1 MWGRALIFATVILVV
16 AGLAANSAHAQ
27 PTNLE
32 AGKSP
37 SQIFAGTCSACHK
50 SPRGLLKSVSSSAL
64 PGFLRQHYTTSS
76 DMASLLASY
85 LVSNGASDTRYQG
98 RQEQAKHGKD
108 AKQQQEAARPANPPE
123 PDRPSRRFL
132 FPWSTP
138 EPAPDA
144 QQAAKPDADGL
155 NPQGEG
161 RRQRRN
167 AKRSPPPSEGAPDA
181 TNPEQATESKPG
193 AKQKLGKRNKPSE
206 EIQPE
211 PAKQSEPAGD
221 ATPKDNAAKVD
232 GSKGEID
239 KPAESAKPAS
249 ESKPDTAKADAPK
262 ENGGSAPA
270 SPAAAAAPSAPEPPA
285 SPSAATPAA
294 PAPQQ

>member
-1 MWGRALIFATVILVV
+1 MLGRALIFATVILLV
-16 AGLAANSAHAQ
+16 AGFAANSAHAQ

-50 SPRGLLKSVSSSAL
+50 SPRGLLKSVSASAL

-85 LVSNGASDTRYQG
+85 VVSNGASDTRYQG
-98 RQEQAKHGKD
+98 RQEQTKHGKD
-108 AKQQQEAARPANPPE
+108 AKQQEVARPTSPPE
-123 PDRPSRRFL
+123 PERPSRRFL

-161 RRQRRN
+161 RRQKRN
-167 AKRSPPPSEGAPDA
+167 AKRSPQPSEGSPDA
-181 TNPEQATESKPG
+181 ANPEQAIEPKPG
-193 AKQKLGKRNKPSE
+193 AKQKMGKRG
-206 EIQPE
+206 
-211 PAKQSEPAGD
+211 KQSEPAGEE
-221 ATPKDNAAKVD
+221 APKDDAAKIDTGKVD
-232 GSKGEID
+232 SSKGEID
-239 KPAESAKPAS
+239 KPS
-249 ESKPDTAKADAPK
+249 ESKPEAAKADAPK
-262 ENGGSAPA
+262 ENGGSEPAPLRSDPITPVTPA
-270 SPAAAAAPSAPEPPA
+270 SPAPPAAASAPEPPA

-294 PAPQQ
+294 PATQQ

>member
-1 MWGRALIFATVILVV
+1 MLGRALIFAAVILVV

-50 SPRGLLKSVSSSAL
+50 SARGLLKSVSASAL

-98 RQEQAKHGKD
+98 RQEQTKRGKD
-108 AKQQQEAARPANPPE
+108 AKQQEAARPASPPE
-123 PDRPSRRFL
+123 PERPSRRFL

-155 NPQGEG
+155 NTQGEG
-161 RRQRRN
+161 RRHGRN
-167 AKRSPPPSEGAPDA
+167 AKRPQQPSEAAPDA
-181 TNPEQATESKPG
+181 ASPEQATEPKPA
-193 AKQKLGKRNKPSE
+193 AKQKMGKRGKPSE
-206 EIQPE
+206 EPARQAE
-211 PAKQSEPAGD
+211 PAVEETPKGEAAKVESRESGGSEPAPPRSD
-221 ATPKDNAAKVD
+221 PVPPVTP
-232 GSKGEID
+232 
-239 KPAESAKPAS
+239 
-249 ESKPDTAKADAPK
+249 AP
-262 ENGGSAPA
+262 
-270 SPAAAAAPSAPEPPA
+270 PAAAAAPSAPEPSA

-294 PAPQQ
+294 PAASQ

>member
-1 MWGRALIFATVILVV
+1 MLGRALIFATVILLV

-50 SPRGLLKSVSSSAL
+50 SPRGLLKSVSASAL

-85 LVSNGASDTRYQG
+85 LVSNGASDARYQG

-108 AKQQQEAARPANPPE
+108 AKQQEAARPANASEPE
-123 PDRPSRRFL
+123 RPSRRFL
-132 FPWSTP
+132 FPWSSP

-155 NPQGEG
+155 NPPGEG
-161 RRQRRN
+161 RRQKRN
-167 AKRSPPPSEGAPDA
+167 AKRSPQPSEMAPDA
-181 TNPEQATESKPG
+181 ASPEQATEPKPG
-193 AKQKLGKRNKPSE
+193 AKQKLGKRSKPTE
-206 EIQPE
+206 EVKPE
-211 PAKQSEPAGD
+211 AAKQSEPAGEM
-221 ATPKDNAAKVD
+221 TPKDDAAKLD
-232 GSKGEID
+232 TGKGEPA
-239 KPAESAKPAS
+239 KPSESAKPAA
-249 ESKPDTAKADAPK
+249 EIKPEAAKADAPK
-262 ENGGSAPA
+262 ESGGESA
-270 SPAAAAAPSAPEPPA
+270 SPAAAAAPSASEPSVSPPA
-285 SPSAATPAA
+285 AATPAA
-294 PAPQQ
+294 PATQQ